1 MSVNYLGYLAAA
13 LYIAAA
19 TSILL
24 KQLNKTQNV
33 LTSFLSKIFIYLAV
47 ICHGTSLYFSA
58 NSKVGANFSLFN
70 TASIIAL
77 IITIIIMIGSRIKT
91 VSTTALVA
99 FPLSSIFII
108 LSINYPL
115 ESNFSTDNIGIKIHI
130 VLSLIAYS
138 FFSVAIVQALFL
150 FLTEYRLKTHRPIMN
165 LLPPMRIIE
174 ELMFFSTTVAFI
186 LLTLGLAVGSMF
198 IEDIL
203 DQNLAHKIFFSL
215 LAWIIFLALIIGRFK
230 YRLRGKNAILLVIG
244 GFVLLGTGF
253 FGTKLVLELIL

>member
-77 IITIIIMIGSRIKT
+77 IITIII
-91 VSTTALVA
+91 VA
-99 FPLSSIFII
+99 QV
-108 LSINYPL
+108 
-115 ESNFSTDNIGIKIHI
+115 I
-130 VLSLIAYS
+130 VKGYRYY
-138 FFSVAIVQALFL
+138 LFC
-150 FLTEYRLKTHRPIMN
+150 FLNVRL
-165 LLPPMRIIE
+165 
-174 ELMFFSTTVAFI
+174 
-186 LLTLGLAVGSMF
+186 
-198 IEDIL
+198 L
-203 DQNLAHKIFFSL
+203 DYHPVT
-215 LAWIIFLALIIGRFK
+215 LAL
-230 YRLRGKNAILLVIG
+230 
-244 GFVLLGTGF
+244 
-253 FGTKLVLELIL
+253 